1 MRGGVTVLSAV
12 SVDFR
17 FVGGPA
23 TSAGSRGTIDEG
35 PADNIDE
42 TTVTRNLMKRRGFA
56 VKQHPRSHKFS
67 LVRAVGPR
75 RGARARRRGN
85 GELLKLTRI
94 RIQVQPSSRFDSAS
108 KGIAKLRQLQV
119 DRD

>member
-23 TSAGSRGTIDEG
+23 TSAGSRGNIDEG
-35 PADNIDE
+35 PAE

-108 KGIAKLRQLQV
+108 KGIAKLPQLQV